1 MAGIGFEL
9 NKLLKRNSFFSDLYA
24 VFYSVNVAAGPWLMS
39 SVTIIILQIILPK
52 ERSEFTISAL
62 IYTFIFSTIIYGG
75 FSTSVTR
82 YLSDLIYRKEYGKL
96 YLFYKDTIKYATGSS
111 SLFVILF
118 WAINYPLKPLRV
130 LVFLHS
136 MILLT
141 VIWVQ
146 LTFVTSIR
154 KFSPVVIAFLSGS
167 FTSLMLCNAWSRY
180 NEELGYLGYNAGLM
194 IIGTVLQLVIKRF
207 LFTLQSKKRESLFT
221 RAIKIYPKHAITGF
235 LIYLAAWIDDFIAWY
250 HFKYSPTKG
259 FVFAPEYDLP
269 MFYSYLFIIPTMVL
283 FVLNL
288 ETEFYKS
295 YRIFYRSIEENKPLR
310 YINIARSTMDNNLRT
325 STKII
330 TSVQVSFTI
339 AGLVISNHVSKLL
352 GFSEYSSMALKFG
365 LIGAAANGLFLYFTL
380 ISYYYDLPDIP
391 LFGSLIAF
399 GINLG
404 TSLFFLKRFPGFG
417 FAAAFVISTV
427 FIYGR
432 FKNVYKDILRFEF
445 NRSKLNLPKREVI
458 VHENRQS
465 VQKNV

>member
-1 MAGIGFEL
+1 
-9 NKLLKRNSFFSDLYA
+9 
-24 VFYSVNVAAGPWLMS
+24 
-39 SVTIIILQIILPK
+39 
-52 ERSEFTISAL
+52 
-62 IYTFIFSTIIYGG
+62 
-75 FSTSVTR
+75 
-82 YLSDLIYRKEYGKL
+82 
-96 YLFYKDTIKYATGSS
+96 
-111 SLFVILF
+111 
-118 WAINYPLKPLRV
+118 
-130 LVFLHS
+130 
-136 MILLT
+136 
-141 VIWVQ
+141 
-146 LTFVTSIR
+146 
-154 KFSPVVIAFLSGS
+154 
-167 FTSLMLCNAWSRY
+167 
-180 NEELGYLGYNAGLM
+180 
-194 IIGTVLQLVIKRF
+194 
-207 LFTLQSKKRESLFT
+207 
-221 RAIKIYPKHAITGF
+221 
-235 LIYLAAWIDDFIAWY
+235 
-250 HFKYSPTKG
+250 
-259 FVFAPEYDLP
+259 

-295 YRIFYRSIEENKPLR
+295 YRVFYRSIEENKPLR